1 MESRTVAQQQEKPH
15 SLGQA
20 SPALSDGPKAEQPR
34 AGGRLPYLVL
44 QRAVLP
50 LRLLTNDDEVQVVV
64 ACFIAWQALHV
75 DNVCEQV

>member
-1 MESRTVAQQQEKPH
+1 MAQQQGKSPNAGQVSP
-15 SLGQA
+15 SLSEA
-20 SPALSDGPKAEQPR
+20 SGGPKAEQLC

-50 LRLLTNDDEVQVVV
+50 LCLLTNDHEVQVVV

-75 DNVCEQV
+75 DDICKQV